1 MSTSEVVVPFLNS
14 FIASTVAVNQTP
26 LSFYCPRSRLEPAR
40 SIVTT
45 RGRTR
50 SLSSARESPIEISLV
65 SPPFVHLCS
74 PSLPPPLPI
83 VSKIRD
89 RILPIGSLNRSS
101 RRGGKRF
108 VGRISLIVGRYHVVT
123 TLDDRVPYSPRAET
137 LKRFSI
143 RVTRVPNVDP
153 LHLSL
158 SPVESRV
165 GQALPLLQRRGEHN
179 RGAGM

>member
-1 MSTSEVVVPFLNS
+1 MDARVRSPPRANHRSKFRS
-14 FIASTVAVNQTP
+14 F
-26 LSFYCPRSRLEPAR
+26 RL
-40 SIVTT
+40 
-45 RGRTR
+45 
-50 SLSSARESPIEISLV
+50 LSSIYAL
-65 SPPFVHLCS
+65 L
-74 PSLPPPLPI
+74 LPPPLPI

-179 RGAGM
+179 RGAKECRPILSRVWRAYVLTPARNHSRSILAVVDRSSLYYIK